1 LNVLI
6 FNNKKQNRFEYSI
19 CRIRACIEYST
30 GAGTIVFH
38 HSDLPDELKD
48 LLIGH
53 AVTFARENHLK
64 IVATCPEVRKYIRT
78 HAEEFVCVGK
88 IFVAVV

>member
-1 LNVLI
+1 LNLLI
-6 FNNKKQNRFEYSI
+6 FNNKKENRFEFSS
-19 CRIRACIEYST
+19 CRINACIEYSAA
-30 GAGTIVFH
+30 AGTIVFH

-53 AVTFARENHLK
+53 AVSFARENHLK
-64 IVATCPEVRKYIRT
+64 IVANCPEIRKYIRT
-78 HAEEFVCVGK
+78 HPEEFACVGK